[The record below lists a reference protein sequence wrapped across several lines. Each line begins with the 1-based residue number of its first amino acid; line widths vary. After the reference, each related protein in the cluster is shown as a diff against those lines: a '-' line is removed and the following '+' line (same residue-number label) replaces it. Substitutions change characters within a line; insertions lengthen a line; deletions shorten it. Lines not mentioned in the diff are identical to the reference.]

1 MRQFVLMVT
10 ALTAFGALAATA
22 QAENLQG
29 APMRNG
35 NQCFKYSP
43 GNDKD
48 GRFGAWAACPETA
61 STPARTGTAA
71 AAATTPRRATR
82 RSRTASH

>member
-1 MRQFVLMVT
+1 MRQFVLTVT
-10 ALTAFGALAATA
+10 ALTALGALAATA

-48 GRFGAWAACPETA
+48 GRFGSWSACPQTA
-61 STPARTGTAA
+61 STGAAPTAA
-71 AAATTPRRATR
+71 APTATRPATR